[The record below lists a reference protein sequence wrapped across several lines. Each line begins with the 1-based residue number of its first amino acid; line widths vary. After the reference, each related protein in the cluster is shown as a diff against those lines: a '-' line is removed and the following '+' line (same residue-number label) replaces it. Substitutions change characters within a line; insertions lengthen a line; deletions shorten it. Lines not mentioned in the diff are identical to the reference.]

1 MLKKQKPSIFNA
13 LESFVLLSTF
23 IFTEQFDR
31 NLDLDGVAPSL
42 QRNILEVLHEFLASM
57 TEPNH
62 ALGIALI
69 AIFVVS
75 TTLAIIGYETR
86 KINDI
91 LAAYLSLAWLVELLT
106 MNVLLLSPLK
116 HPTLLLIEL
125 LLFIPVVITAFS
137 WWYWRINY
145 SGNHNK
151 ETAAITFSHDKP
163 LPVDYLMLSIGVLI
177 KNNVTSHS
185 LRTKTAKFTALAN
198 SIVAL
203 DVLGLTLSRAVSL
216 AIR

>member
-31 NLDLDGVAPSL
+31 NLDLDGVAPSI

-57 TEPNH
+57 TETNH

-69 AIFVVS
+69 ALFIVS
-75 TTLAIIGYETR
+75 ITLAIIGYETR

-106 MNVLLLSPLK
+106 MLS
-116 HPTLLLIEL
+116 LIH
-125 LLFIPVVITAFS
+125 I
-137 WWYWRINY
+137 
-145 SGNHNK
+145 
-151 ETAAITFSHDKP
+151 
-163 LPVDYLMLSIGVLI
+163 
-177 KNNVTSHS
+177 
-185 LRTKTAKFTALAN
+185 
-198 SIVAL
+198 
-203 DVLGLTLSRAVSL
+203 
-216 AIR
+216 